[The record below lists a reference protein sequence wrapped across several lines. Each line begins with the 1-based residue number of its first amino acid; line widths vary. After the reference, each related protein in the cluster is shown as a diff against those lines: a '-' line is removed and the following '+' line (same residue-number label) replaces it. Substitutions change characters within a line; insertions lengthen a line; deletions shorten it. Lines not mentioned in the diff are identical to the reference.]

1 MQTKLKVENL
11 RVAFGTPLGEARAVR
26 GVSFELFEGE
36 TLALVGE
43 SGSGKSVTCKAVMGL
58 LPSSAKI
65 TSGNIFYGGRDLT
78 NASEREMQALRG
90 DRIAMVFQDPS
101 ACLNPIVKNGKQI
114 VETMLLKNRALRR
127 RDKSAAKLS
136 KKEAQNRAIALME
149 EVGITQAEK
158 RFKQYPF
165 ELSGGMRQRIVIA
178 VALAS
183 NPEVLICDEPTTAL
197 DVTIQ
202 TQILE
207 LLNRLKRERK
217 LSVLFIT
224 HDLGVVANVADRV
237 AVMYAGRIV
246 EYGTAEEIF
255 YAPKHPYTQALLA
268 SMPDLETKGR
278 LTAIPN
284 SPPDMLSPI
293 LGDAFAER
301 DAQAIELDFERQPPF
316 FKVSETHYAATWALH
331 PYAPKREL
339 PDALRKRIAR
349 MKRRR
354 KNDDG

>member
-1 MQTKLKVENL
+1 
-11 RVAFGTPLGEARAVR
+11 
-26 GVSFELFEGE
+26 

-58 LPSSAKI
+58 LPSNAKI

-136 KKEAQNRAIALME
+136 KKEARNRAIALME

-202 TQILE
+202 AQILE
-207 LLNRLKRERK
+207 LLNRLKKERK

-237 AVMYAGRIV
+237 AVTYAGRIV
-246 EYGTAEEIF
+246 EYGTVEEIF

-301 DAQAIELDFERQPPF
+301 DTQAIELDFERQPPF
-316 FKVSETHYAATWALH
+316 FKVSETHYAATWSLH

-349 MKRRR
+349 IKRRR

>member
-11 RVAFGTPLGEARAVR
+11 RVAFDTPLGEARAAR

-58 LPSSAKI
+58 LPSNAKI

-136 KKEAQNRAIALME
+136 KKEARNRAIALME

-202 TQILE
+202 AQILE
-207 LLNRLKRERK
+207 LLNRLKKERK

-237 AVMYAGRIV
+237 AVTYAGRIV
-246 EYGTAEEIF
+246 EYGTVEEIF

-301 DAQAIELDFERQPPF
+301 DTQAIELDFERQPPF
-316 FKVSETHYAATWALH
+316 FKVSETHYAATWSLH

-349 MKRRR
+349 IKRRR